1 MMTYKTIWNIGGD
14 HQAPDSI
21 DENGEAVVDTVNRF
35 VAENGKEIVS
45 GEHASWV
52 VDGKWPFN
60 CLRAAKDFVESGKYD
75 VDSWSD
81 CGLHYE

>member
-1 MMTYKTIWNIGGD
+1 MIYKTIWNIGGD
-14 HQAPDSI
+14 HQAPDST
-21 DENGEAVVDTVNRF
+21 DEYGDKVVDTVKEF
-35 VAENGKEIVS
+35 IAENGMKIVS

-52 VDGKWPFN
+52 VIGKFPFDS
-60 CLRAAKDFVESGKYD
+60 LRAAKDFIESGKYD